1 MKHDVINLDA
11 KKVGAIDLAD
21 AVFAATVRRDVV
33 HRTVSWQL
41 AKRRA
46 GTHKTKGRSEITS
59 STHKIYRQKG
69 TGRARRGSARVGI
82 LRGGGKAFGPVVRSH
97 AFSLPKKVRRLALK
111 CALSAKLGEGRL
123 VVLDEATAKTSKTKD
138 LVKRLEKLG
147 WNSVLIIGGASL
159 DENFKRAAAN
169 IVGVDLLPCQG
180 ANVYDILRR
189 ETLVL
194 TKDAVAA
201 LEERLK

>member
-69 TGRARRGSARVGI
+69 TGRLPALGSSGM
-82 LRGGGKAFGPVVRSH
+82 
-97 AFSLPKKVRRLALK
+97 
-111 CALSAKLGEGRL
+111 
-123 VVLDEATAKTSKTKD
+123 
-138 LVKRLEKLG
+138 
-147 WNSVLIIGGASL
+147 
-159 DENFKRAAAN
+159 
-169 IVGVDLLPCQG
+169 
-180 ANVYDILRR
+180 
-189 ETLVL
+189 
-194 TKDAVAA
+194 
-201 LEERLK
+201 